1 MRVSKYYRVIAI
13 GEALFLSLALMI
25 APARV
30 HALDLHVTDA
40 SLEAHPMNYS
50 GPCPGVIKFKGK
62 ITADAPGT
70 VKYTFTRSDGATGPV
85 YRLDFVTAGTQEV
98 ETVWTLGDS
107 SVLPHYEG
115 WQTIKILAP
124 NELESNTAK
133 FVLDCKQGNG
143 LQPQPQPNPGLKPG
157 NTQTQADGV
166 ALYQSILPGLDRPQL
181 EQLQADLNKLKPF
194 SEELQSKFDRA
205 TPPAN
210 FNRQKM
216 EEEFRSI
223 VKEPDF
229 EKRNQLIEQFRRKYE
244 QQFLQQTTA
253 AGIDLATERQRMSSL
268 LGFTAES
275 VSPDVL
281 ADSRNLRI
289 DRVRPLEAVPAER
302 PPATVQDTI
311 VENIRPPYTG
321 SGTAGTDG
329 LLANAWASGAEGS
342 LQVNTATIVGG
353 GIQTRAFVTQNL
365 SVRGGVRHL
374 RVAVDFNDI
383 YFFTSADSLF
393 ASASAEAVVNLRLL
407 DGSRVV
413 ASASRSLGRAV
424 TTFFGFGGPSGTV
437 SSLTLVCEFDRVA
450 PSVPANLTMVV
461 EFEGAVGVFGLGSA
475 SVQIMGRARQFSVA
489 SQF

>member
-1 MRVSKYYRVIAI
+1 
-13 GEALFLSLALMI
+13 LFLSLALMI

-143 LQPQPQPNPGLKPG
+143 PQPQPQPNPGLKPG

-223 VKEPDF
+223 LKEPDF
-229 EKRNQLIEQFRRKYE
+229 EKRNQLIEGFRQRYE

-268 LGFTAES
+268 LGFTADT

-289 DRVRPLEAVPAER
+289 DRMRPLEAVPAER
-302 PPATVQDTI
+302 LPATVSNNVLDSF
-311 VENIRPPYTG
+311 RPPYSDG
-321 SGTAGTDG
+321 GTAGTDVW
-329 LLANAWASGAEGS
+329 LAHASANPVDGS
-342 LQVNTATIVGG
+342 VEVNTSTVYMGTTR
-353 GIQTRAFVTQNL
+353 TRAFL
-365 SVRGGVRHL
+365 LEKLPVRVGTRRV
-374 RVAVDFNDI
+374 RVAVEFDDI
-383 YFFTSADSLF
+383 NFSTRADSIF
-393 ASASAEAVVNLRLL
+393 GSVSAEARVNLRVLNGPHVL
-407 DGSRVV
+407 
-413 ASASRSLGRAV
+413 ASTDRSLGRAV
-424 TTFFGFGGPSGTV
+424 TTFYGFGGPSGRGRP
-437 SSLTLVCEFDRVA
+437 LTITCEFERDA
-450 PSVPANLTMVV
+450 PERSEILTMVI
-461 EFEGAVGVFGLGSA
+461 EFEGVIGVNGAALGN
-475 SVQIMGRARQFSVA
+475 VYMTGKPRQFAVTS
-489 SQF
+489 FF